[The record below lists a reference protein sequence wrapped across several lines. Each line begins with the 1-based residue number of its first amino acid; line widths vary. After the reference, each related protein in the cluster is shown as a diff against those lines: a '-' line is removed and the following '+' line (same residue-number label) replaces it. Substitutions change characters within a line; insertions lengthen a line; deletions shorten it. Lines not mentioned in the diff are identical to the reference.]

1 MSNDLISRSTLM
13 SRIESESRQ
22 WGEDYDAEQILGDV
36 EDMPVAYDPDKVV
49 EKLKY
54 NIIGQLGQDGV
65 IRIPLDKAI
74 EIVKGGEND

>member
-1 MSNDLISRSTLM
+1 MSDLISRSTLM

-22 WGEDYDAEQILGDV
+22 WGDDYDAEQILGDV